1 MSTVEIKS
9 VSILHLDHKLNV
21 IEYKSVE
28 EVANAIGAGHVESIN
43 KCCSCSAELEV
54 RFGNIEYQIHVNRD
68 SVDLC
73 GTKEWVLSKTEGEY
87 SKIVGLTNKENILEA
102 IQLLAD
108 VDEAVVSHFQSVG
121 LN

>member
-9 VSILHLDHKLNV
+9 VSILHLDHKLNIV
-21 IEYKSVE
+21 EYKTVD
-28 EVANAIGAGHVESIN
+28 EVANAIRAGHVESIN

-54 RFGNIEYQIHVNRD
+54 RFGNVEYQIYVNRD

-73 GTKEWVLSKTEGEY
+73 GSKEWVLSQATGEY
-87 SKIVGLTNKENILEA
+87 SKIVGLTNKENLLEA

-108 VDEAVVSHFQSVG
+108 VDEAVVSHFQNAG

>member
-9 VSILHLDHKLNV
+9 VSIFHLDHKLKV
-21 IEYKSVE
+21 IEYNSVD
-28 EVANAIGAGHVESIN
+28 EVANAIRAGHVESIN

-54 RFGNIEYQIHVNRD
+54 RFGNVEYQIHVNRD

-73 GTKEWVLSKTEGEY
+73 GTSEWVLSKATGEY

-108 VDEAVVSHFQSVG
+108 VDEAVVSHFQSAG